1 MPKLRYRSFRPAKSD
16 NPVTNVISITGFSDP
31 FSSLSH
37 LLGAGVFAV
46 LSVFMLRR
54 GGGDSRRTASLG
66 LFCLGAVFLLAV
78 SGVNHLIAR
87 QGSTHLV
94 IQRLDH
100 AAIFFLIACSFTPI
114 HLILFHGW
122 GRWGALA
129 LIWGIAFLGITLKS
143 IYFDSIPASVGT
155 AMYIGMGWIGLG
167 SWYSIVRRFG
177 FDFAQP
183 IMWGG
188 IAYTVGAILDI
199 LQWPVL
205 ITGVIQ
211 WHEVFHVAVLMG
223 LACHWAF
230 IYRIANWPLDAF
242 VSSDPQRS
250 ALPPA

>member
-1 MPKLRYRSFRPAKSD
+1 M
-16 NPVTNVISITGFSDP
+16 ISITGFSDP

-37 LLGAGVFAV
+37 LLGAFVFAV
-46 LSVFMLRR
+46 LSAFMLRR
-54 GGGDSRRTASLG
+54 GRGDSWRVASLAM
-66 LFCLGAVFLLAV
+66 FCLGAVFLLTI

-87 QGSTHLV
+87 QGAAHLV

-100 AAIFFLIACSFTPI
+100 AAIFALIACSFTPI
-114 HLILFHGW
+114 HMILFHGW

-129 LIWGIAFLGITLKS
+129 LIWAIAFLGIILKS
-143 IYFDSIPASVGT
+143 VYFDSISASIGT

-167 SWYSIVRRFG
+167 SWFSVVRRYG
-177 FDFAQP
+177 FYFAQP

-205 ITGVIQ
+205 ISGVIQ

-223 LACHWAF
+223 LAFHWAF
-230 IYRIANWPLDAF
+230 IYQIANWPLDKCMLSSVTKQE
-242 VSSDPQRS
+242 VSG
-250 ALPPA
+250 